1 MPRRGLRA
9 INWRTQVK
17 KALTLILAAT
27 LATAAYA
34 SCRYYTVTINNR
46 TYYCSE
52 CCMGTGA
59 LRTCNTTCN

>member
-17 KALTLILAAT
+17 KTLTLILAVT
-27 LATAAYA
+27 LATAVYA
-34 SCRYYTVTINNR
+34 SCRYYTVTINGR
-46 TYYCSE
+46 TMYCSE

-59 LRTCNTTCN
+59 LRTCNVTCN